1 MPLRRPE
8 PSKISLKRSKKS
20 PRCESGAFLLSFKPL
35 ADDRSRVLI
44 LGTMPGPVA
53 LKKRE
58 YYGFSG
64 NHFWPIMFRLFG
76 ERPHADFRKKKALL
90 RENRIALWDVIGACR
105 RTGASD
111 SSIRDVVPNDIPGL
125 IRRRKSIRTIFLNG
139 KTAERLYRRHFG
151 ELIHIPAYA
160 LPSTSPAHASMSFEK
175 KLKAWEA
182 IKPFLANRNP
192 WC

>member
-8 PSKISLKRSKKS
+8 PSKISPKRSKKS

-58 YYGFSG
+58 YYGFPG
-64 NHFWPIMFRLFG
+64 NHFWPIIFRLFR
-76 ERPHADFRKKKALL
+76 EKPHTDFRKKKTLL

-111 SSIRDVVPNDIPGL
+111 SSIRDVAPNDIPGL
-125 IRRRKSIRTIFLNG
+125 IRRRKNIRTIFLNG
-139 KTAERLYRRHFG
+139 KTAEKLYRRHFAD
-151 ELIHIPAYA
+151 LIRIPAYA

-182 IKPFLANRNP
+182 ILPYLENRNP